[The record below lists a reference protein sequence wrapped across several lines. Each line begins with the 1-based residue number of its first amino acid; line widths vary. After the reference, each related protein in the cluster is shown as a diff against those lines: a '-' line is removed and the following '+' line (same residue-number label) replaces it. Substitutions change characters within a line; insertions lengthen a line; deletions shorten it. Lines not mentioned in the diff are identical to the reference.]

1 MSEKKPDNNLQNQ
14 SNFKMALQELLGNKF
29 KEDIKHKDEIKPKE
43 ESIHLPEIEEAE
55 PEVPETARVMPEI
68 SLKKQPLH
76 NYSGGGTVITDDVV
90 VDGSISSKSDIRLN
104 CIVNGNVTSEAKI
117 FIAGTIEGDVKGSSI
132 ALNNAHV
139 KGNIICQDDIS
150 MDQSSVLIGDVK
162 CQRLDSN
169 GKIEGSVDAVLAVTL
184 RNESK
189 LLGNLSAQSLVVQE
203 GAVINGN
210 INIKRDNRNV
220 PEI

>member
-76 NYSGGGTVITDDVV
+76 NYSGGGTVIV
-90 VDGSISSKSDIRLN
+90 K
-104 CIVNGNVTSEAKI
+104 AI
-117 FIAGTIEGDVKGSSI
+117 F
-132 ALNNAHV
+132 ALT
-139 KGNIICQDDIS
+139 
-150 MDQSSVLIGDVK
+150 VL
-162 CQRLDSN
+162 LT
-169 GKIEGSVDAVLAVTL
+169 AM
-184 RNESK
+184 
-189 LLGNLSAQSLVVQE
+189 
-203 GAVINGN
+203 
-210 INIKRDNRNV
+210 
-220 PEI
+220 

>member
-1 MSEKKPDNNLQNQ
+1 M
-14 SNFKMALQELLGNKF
+14 
-29 KEDIKHKDEIKPKE
+29 
-43 ESIHLPEIEEAE
+43 
-55 PEVPETARVMPEI
+55 
-68 SLKKQPLH
+68 
-76 NYSGGGTVITDDVV
+76 
-90 VDGSISSKSDIRLN
+90 
-104 CIVNGNVTSEAKI
+104 
-117 FIAGTIEGDVKGSSI
+117 
-132 ALNNAHV
+132 NNAHV